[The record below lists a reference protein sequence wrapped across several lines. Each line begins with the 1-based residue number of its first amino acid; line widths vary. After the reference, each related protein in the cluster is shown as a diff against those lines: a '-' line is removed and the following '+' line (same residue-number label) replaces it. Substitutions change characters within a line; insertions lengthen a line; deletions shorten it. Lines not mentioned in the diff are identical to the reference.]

1 MFKGDTYWLGLLVI
15 LLCSP
20 AISEQLCRTETEIP
34 PSTPTSQFIQH
45 NNGTVTDT
53 ATRLVWMRCSL
64 GQTWDGTACQGDVQL
79 LNWQQALQAP
89 QTTNFAEYNNW
100 RLPNIKELASIIEE
114 ACYNPAI
121 NLTIFPNTFF
131 ADDSG
136 YWSSSQ
142 NGWSSQFFGA
152 WILTFIDGSN
162 GISGEGSY
170 GRPVRLVRSGDYR

>member
-34 PSTPTSQFIQH
+34 PSTPTSQFILH

-64 GQTWDGTACQGDVQL
+64 GQTWDGTTCQGDAQF

-100 RLPNIKELASIIEE
+100 RLPNIKELASIVEE

-121 NLTIFPNTFF
+121 NLTIFPNTLF
-131 ADDSG
+131 AD

-142 NGWSSQFFGA
+142 SQWKNTLSAWVLYFG
-152 WILTFIDGSN
+152 DGAN
-162 GISGEGSY
+162 LIALEGSD

>member
-20 AISEQLCRTETEIP
+20 AISEQPCRTETEIP

-64 GQTWDGTACQGDVQL
+64 GQTWDGTTCQGDAQL

-100 RLPNIKELASIIEE
+100 RLPNIKELASIVEE
-114 ACYNPAI
+114 ACYSPTI
-121 NLTIFPNTFF
+121 NLTIFPNTFL
-131 ADDSG
+131 DRS

-142 NGWSSQFFGA
+142 SQSKFAQA
-152 WILTFIDGSN
+152 WVLGFDDGVNLIAS
-162 GISGEGSY
+162 EGSS

>member
-64 GQTWDGTACQGDVQL
+64 GQTWDGTTCQGDAQL

-100 RLPNIKELASIIEE
+100 RLPNIKELASIVEE

-121 NLTIFPNTFF
+121 NLTIFPNTPF
-131 ADDSG
+131 AVGSS

-142 NGWSSQFFGA
+142 SGWSTQLLGA
-152 WILTFIDGSN
+152 WVLGFNDGSKGAVGDN
-162 GISGEGSY
+162 GQN
-170 GRPVRLVRSGDYR
+170 RPVRLVRSGDYR